1 MYTRPWPA
9 GVDGHGPSWLC
20 SKLWAGATSSTM
32 LYCKHGSTMLQN
44 QQDGST
50 ECSSKKKHWVLKQKK
65 ALGAQAKKS
74 TGCSSEKKHWV
85 LKQKKALGAQKHWV
99 LKSTVCSKGR
109 ERQST
114 AVTNADKTKN
124 NIQLQ

>member
-1 MYTRPWPA
+1 
-9 GVDGHGPSWLC
+9 
-20 SKLWAGATSSTM
+20 
-32 LYCKHGSTMLQN
+32 MLQN

-65 ALGAQAKKS
+65 ALGAQAKKAL
-74 TGCSSEKKHWV
+74 GA
-85 LKQKKALGAQKHWV
+85 QAKKALGAQKHWV

>member
-65 ALGAQAKKS
+65 ALGAQAKKALGAQAKKS
-74 TGCSSEKKHWV
+74 TGSS
-85 LKQKKALGAQKHWV
+85 KALGAQKHCV
-99 LKSTVCSKGR
+99 LKRQR
-109 ERQST
+109 E
-114 AVTNADKTKN
+114 AKHCCHKC
-124 NIQLQ
+124 